1 MASVENEKFTRIA
14 PVYDDSRVVPQE
26 VFDRLR
32 GGLEAR
38 RIVSSR
44 TNLADIGCGTG
55 QYLAVFADSCAS
67 VTGIDVSEKML
78 AVAREKLAGHPNV
91 TLIRCDATAIDLDAD
106 QFDVTI
112 SSKLFLHIADWQK
125 AIDEAV
131 RVTRPGGY
139 FVYVNELG
147 YFTNDLRQR
156 FREICRDQHLPSG
169 FAGEYDLDRIARVFM
184 DRGCRHERLTGND
197 LGWDRAITYRQAYRE
212 LERRSFAEFNA
223 IDDGPYARVLALVA
237 EWASAQPGGW
247 EHVQQMRPHLR
258 VDIYSV
264 GA

>member
-1 MASVENEKFTRIA
+1 MAIVENEKFTKIA
-14 PVYDDSRVVPQE
+14 PAYDESRVVPRE

-38 RIVSSR
+38 GIVSSD
-44 TNLADIGCGTG
+44 TNLADVGCGTG

-67 VTGIDVSEKML
+67 VTGIDVSARML
-78 AVAREKLAGHPNV
+78 AVAREKIAGHPNV

-125 AIDEAV
+125 AIDEAI

-156 FREICRDQHLPSG
+156 FRELCRDQHLPSG
-169 FAGEYDLDRIARVFM
+169 FAGEYDLDQISVAFQA
-184 DRGCRHERLTGND
+184 RGCRHESLSSDD
-197 LGWDRAITYRQAYRE
+197 LYWDRAITYRQAYRE

-223 IDDGPYARVLALVA
+223 IGDDTYDRVLALVA
-237 EWASAQPGGW
+237 EWAQAQPGGW

-264 GA
+264 GG